1 MAARYCGGNGVAEN
15 GKAAA
20 AVQHRYAYRRCTLCL
35 SLRVRGITQLLPL
48 LSHPE
53 SFYAFFLFPPF
64 STKVKN
70 NLLEYFAN
78 ILRLLFIGKT
88 SR

>member
-20 AVQHRYAYRRCTLCL
+20 AVQHRYAYRRCTLPFAPCTWDNATVAAVKSPRKFL
-35 SLRVRGITQLLPL
+35 C
-48 LSHPE
+48 
-53 SFYAFFLFPPF
+53 FFLFPLF

-70 NLLEYFAN
+70 NLLELCKYSTLTFY
-78 ILRLLFIGKT
+78 R
-88 SR
+88 